1 MQEPT
6 SCTVTINDPMLG
18 RVTVEVTPEVWQ
30 VYVVEE
36 KRWNWREESR
46 FRRHGYF
53 HSLDDLAEWNDPIL
67 GCGPLEDLII
77 HRDTMRRL
85 NEFLCRRCSPVQR
98 RRFVLFFF
106 AGYNMSEI
114 ARRERVNPT
123 SVANSISQVLKKLQK
138 NISTIF

>member
-46 FRRHGYF
+46 FRRHGNF
-53 HSLDDLAEWNDPIL
+53 HSLDTLAAWNDPVL
-67 GCGPLEDLII
+67 GGGPLEDLII

-106 AGYNMSEI
+106 VGYNMSEI